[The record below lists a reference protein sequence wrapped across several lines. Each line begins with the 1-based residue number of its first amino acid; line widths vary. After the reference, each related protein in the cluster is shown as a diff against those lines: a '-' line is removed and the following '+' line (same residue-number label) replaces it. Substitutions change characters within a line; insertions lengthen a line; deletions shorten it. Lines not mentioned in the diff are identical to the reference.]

1 MRKRVAVCLVV
12 FFGSLFGLAACA
24 GGEGQE
30 VEILEERVEELE
42 EEVAELQMFVGLE
55 LKEVPQ
61 HEQAQPQ
68 KTQQEKTQ

>member
-1 MRKRVAVCLVV
+1 MRKRAPVCLVV
-12 FFGSLFGLAACA
+12 FFGLLFGLAACA
-24 GGEGQE
+24 GEGQV

-42 EEVAELQMFVGLE
+42 EEVAELQLFVGLE
-55 LKEVPQ
+55 VKEEPQ

>member
-1 MRKRVAVCLVV
+1 MRKRAAVCFVV
-12 FFGSLFGLAACA
+12 FFGSLFGLAECA

-30 VEILEERVEELE
+30 VETLEERVEELE
-42 EEVAELQMFVGLE
+42 EEVAELQLVVGLKS
-55 LKEVPQ
+55 KEEPQ